1 MKNHALSQ
9 YIINICCL
17 KGVAP
22 QHYQD
27 IIKTYYYFFLI
38 EQKYENPGSEAPGV
52 ERQLLERLR
61 YSTSISR
68 KVALLQ
74 PPTTVVS

>member
-9 YIINICCL
+9 YITNICCL

-27 IIKTYYYFFLI
+27 IINLLFFFLI
-38 EQKYENPGSEAPGV
+38 EQKYEYPGV
-52 ERQLLERLR
+52 ERELLERLR

-74 PPTTVVS
+74 TRTTAVS